1 MLSLPDL
8 AALAELHR
16 GELAVEV
23 APLRI
28 GDRVIDTNTASSIMG
43 CVNLSRDSTYRES
56 IAISTD
62 AAVRMARVM
71 AAQGADLVDVGAES
85 STARAARVSA
95 DDQIASLSPV
105 IERLSDEGIAV
116 SVETYDINVVRAC
129 LKAGAQVLNL
139 TGIAHQDAILDLA
152 AEHDATVVL
161 CYVAGANV
169 RDITDVAT
177 GPDPIPPLLEHFG
190 ARVGLARER
199 GVDRIVIDPGM
210 GFYYGNLV
218 EPVVRA
224 RHQATVLLQSFRLKV
239 LGQPICNALPHA
251 FDLFGDQ
258 FRTAEGFFAV
268 LAAMGGTSVF
278 RTHEV
283 AHVRSVLDAM
293 QSLNGQD

>member
-1 MLSLPDL
+1 MLSLTDL

-16 GELAVEV
+16 GDLGVDV

-28 GDRVIDTNTASSIMG
+28 GQRVIDTNSAPSIMG

-71 AAQGADLVDVGAES
+71 AAQGADLIDIGAES
-85 STARAARVSA
+85 STARAERVSA
-95 DDQIASLSPV
+95 GDQIARLSPV
-105 IERLSDEGIAV
+105 IERLSDDGIAV
-116 SVETYDINVVRAC
+116 SVETYDVEVVRAC

-139 TGIAHQDAILDLA
+139 TGIADQDAILDLA

-169 RDITDVAT
+169 RDITDVSTDA
-177 GPDPIPPLLEHFG
+177 DPIPPLLDHFA
-190 ARVGLARER
+190 ARVDLAKSR
-199 GVDRIVIDPGM
+199 GVDRLVVDPGM

-224 RHQATVLLQSFRLKV
+224 RHQATVLLQSFRLRV

-283 AHVRSVLDAM
+283 AHVRSVLDAIDA
-293 QSLNGQD
+293 LNSHN